1 MSGENGN
8 RTLRMILIDSD
19 RRARS
24 YVKRSFSDRSLRII
38 GEADD
43 IKSGLR
49 LIRGLQPDVILIELP
64 ENASETMEAVKKLR
78 SELPDT
84 GIILSKHDPS
94 PHLILSGIRSGAQ
107 EFIGRP
113 VDAPELEK
121 AVDRIRKLMATSAAP
136 RKNHGSV
143 LSVFSGKGGIGTTS
157 VAANLAVALS
167 DHCQASAVLVDFS
180 FQMGDLGLMLDQP
193 PKYSLTDALNEGKL
207 DESKL
212 HSVLSQHSSGVSLLT
227 VAASPEIGEEITRQH
242 IIEMFGMLNS
252 IFDFVVVDIGRQLDD
267 RIVEVLELS
276 DAIIML
282 TTLEVPAIRNTS
294 RYMEIFDRLEL
305 DQDKIHLIVNRYHKK
320 SQLSVKDLESALGLD
335 VFWKIPNDFA
345 QVRMGIDGGIP
356 VVMRNSRSKVARSFK
371 QLAECLC
378 EESEEPVQPEPMPA
392 QNTLQIRTNRIAREE
407 MVNVKSPN
415 DETATVSAL
424 MRDIDTNAL

>member
-1 MSGENGN
+1 MSGDNSN
-8 RTLRMILIDSD
+8 RTLRLILIDSD

-24 YVKRSFSDRSLRII
+24 YVKRSFSDRSVRII

-49 LIRGLQPDVILIELP
+49 LIRGLQPDVILVELP
-64 ENASETMEAVKKLR
+64 ENASETMEAVRKLR
-78 SELPDT
+78 SEMPDI

-94 PHLILSGIRSGAQ
+94 PHLILSGIRAGAQ
-107 EFIGRP
+107 EFVGRP

-121 AVDRIRKLMATSAAP
+121 AVDRIRKMMATSVSSK
-136 RKNHGSV
+136 KNHGSV
-143 LSVFSGKGGIGTTS
+143 ISVFSGKGGIGATS

-167 DHCQASAVLVDFS
+167 DHCEASAVLVDFS

-193 PKYSLTDALNEGKL
+193 AKYSLLDAMNEGKL

-227 VAASPEIGEEITRQH
+227 VAASPEIGEEITRHH
-242 IIEMFGMLNS
+242 IIEMFGILNT

-276 DAIIML
+276 DTVIML

-294 RYMEIFDRLEL
+294 RYLEIFDRLEL
-305 DQDKIHLIVNRYHKK
+305 ERDKIHLVVNRYHKK
-320 SQLSVKDLESALGLD
+320 SKLSIKDLESALGLD

-371 QLAECLC
+371 QFADCLC
-378 EESEEPVQPEPMPA
+378 EEAEEQTQPEPVPV
-392 QNTLQIRTNRIAREE
+392 QNTLQIRTNRIARKE

-424 MRDIDTNAL
+424 IRDIDTNAL